1 MYFQNPFT
9 DEFRGNWVLG
19 DRQFSLTFPCP
30 VNTGRGS
37 DLITVWNEGPYNFAG
52 VDGDGN
58 ASNILNVVFAIS
70 GDLYKN
76 WATISI
82 NVAGAVPAATLPAEV
97 MTKLNADPLFNSFFV
112 ASLEQFP
119 SGTDRL
125 VVRVTNSSRKMK
137 FYIQNGQAEEIVRF
151 NARAGVSVLPTY
163 FIRHTVG
170 TDAAGTPYRF
180 AFEDGQNCIVTLDM
194 TKNVDRAVVAN
205 AVNANGITLGF
216 DPAVVQPDWKLLK
229 GRSGIFN
236 FQILTVEAGAPFRIL
251 TIIEFGAGSKVGDMA
266 RKIQYNYAGASTQP
280 NRIWETPYQLTAV
293 EIAITPP

>member
-19 DRQFSLTFPCP
+19 DRQQALTFPCP

-37 DLITVWNEGPYNFAG
+37 DLITVWNEGPYNLAG
-52 VDGDGN
+52 VDSDGVN
-58 ASNILNVVFAIS
+58 PTNILGIVFAIS

-76 WATISI
+76 WATILI
-82 NVAGAVPAATLPAEV
+82 NVAGAVPAVTLPAEV
-97 MTKLNADPLFNSFFV
+97 VAKLNADPTFNSFFI

-119 SGTDRL
+119 SGTDRV

-137 FYIQNGQAEEIVRF
+137 FYVQNGQAEEIVRF
-151 NARAGVSVLPTY
+151 NARAGVSELPTY
-163 FIRHTVG
+163 FTRHTVEN
-170 TDAAGTPYRF
+170 RF
-180 AFEDGQNCIVTLDM
+180 IFEDSQNCLIPLDM
-194 TKNVDRAVVAN
+194 TLNVDRAVVSN

-236 FQILTVEAGAPFRIL
+236 FQIITVEVAAPNRI
-251 TIIEFGAGSKVGDMA
+251 TRIIEFGAGSKVGDMA
-266 RKIQYNYAGASTQP
+266 RSIQYSYPGVLTQP